1 MTTARVA
8 STAPQAPPS
17 PAAPIPPAPI
27 PTAPIPTATTIPTR
41 HPSGP
46 CKIPTGLWAV
56 GLLLGLRKPD
66 RELFRHLGEL
76 LTVGDEPA
84 DRLVEWMHTAG
95 MTQARPLFE
104 QALEN
109 GIASVTDAPAPLREF
124 FEVYEKTPDW
134 VDRNLIEE
142 GARIMRS
149 GGADG
154 LYVARDVA
162 LLGGYQFSG
171 FNQTLL
177 RTGALEKGSNKRF
190 AETTQW
196 ATDVITENGLLPQG
210 VGYRSTLH
218 VRLIHAFVR
227 RHVAALPD
235 WDSDAWGLPIN
246 QTDMAATL
254 IGALVSPSL
263 GAVMMGLVNRPGE
276 YDAVAHLTR
285 YTGWLLGVRDE
296 FLPRD
301 FRHAIRVLHQTSY
314 VLSTPD
320 ETTRQLSVPMAD
332 DPLQWD
338 YSRFAGLRR
347 KIARSQH
354 LSITSAFLGRDAM
367 RTLGLPF
374 VLPWYPAIRFP
385 VNIIRSIAAQRPRG
399 RERAAE
405 RGMAEQ
411 REFMRIMAG
420 GDATIGHAAKGIT
433 GH

>member
-1 MTTARVA
+1 
-8 STAPQAPPS
+8 
-17 PAAPIPPAPI
+17 
-27 PTAPIPTATTIPTR
+27 
-41 HPSGP
+41 
-46 CKIPTGLWAV
+46 
-56 GLLLGLRKPD
+56 
-66 RELFRHLGEL
+66 
-76 LTVGDEPA
+76 
-84 DRLVEWMHTAG
+84 
-95 MTQARPLFE
+95 
-104 QALEN
+104 
-109 GIASVTDAPAPLREF
+109 
-124 FEVYEKTPDW
+124 
-134 VDRNLIEE
+134 
-142 GARIMRS
+142 MRS

-285 YTGWLLGVRDE
+285 YTGWLLGVQDE

-301 FRHAIRVLHQTSY
+301 FRDAIRVLHQTSY

-338 YSRFAGLRR
+338 YRRFAGLRR

-354 LSITSAFLGRDAM
+354 LSITSAFLGRGAM
-367 RTLGLPF
+367 HTLGLPF

-385 VNIIRSIAAQRPRG
+385 VNIIRSIAAQRPGG

-420 GDATIGHAAKGIT
+420 GGDATIGHSAKAIT

>member
-1 MTTARVA
+1 MTISPTASAMPR
-8 STAPQAPPS
+8 TAPPS
-17 PAAPIPPAPI
+17 PSAQISVAPKIPS
-27 PTAPIPTATTIPTR
+27 R

-46 CKIPTGLWAV
+46 CKIPAGLRAV

-66 RELFRHLGEL
+66 REPFRHLGEL

-95 MTQARPLFE
+95 MAQTRPLFE
-104 QALEN
+104 RALVD
-109 GIASVTDAPAPLREF
+109 GIASVDDAPAPLREF
-124 FEVYEKTPDW
+124 FTELETVPEW
-134 VDRNLIEE
+134 VDRDLIEQ
-142 GARIMRS
+142 GARVMRS

-154 LYVARDVA
+154 LYIARDVA
-162 LLGGYQFSG
+162 LLGGYQFAG

-177 RTGALEKGSNKRF
+177 RTGALEKGSNARF
-190 AETTQW
+190 AETTRW

-210 VGYRSTLH
+210 VGYQSTLR
-218 VRLIHAFVR
+218 VRLIHAMVR

-254 IGALVSPSL
+254 VGALVSPSL
-263 GAVMMGLVNRPGE
+263 GVVTMGLVNRPGE

-285 YTGWLLGVRDE
+285 YTGWLLGVQED
-296 FLPRD
+296 FLPNSFRD
-301 FRHAIRVLHQTSY
+301 ALRVLYHTSY
-314 VLSTPD
+314 ALSTPD

-332 DPLQWD
+332 DPLQWN
-338 YSRFAGLRR
+338 YSRFPGLRR
-347 KIARSQH
+347 KIARAQH
-354 LSITSAFLGRDAM
+354 LSITSALLGPAAM

-374 VLPWYPAIRFP
+374 VPPWYPAIRFP
-385 VNIIRSIAAQRPRG
+385 VNVVRSIAAQRPGG
-399 RERAAE
+399 RERAAV

-411 REFMRIMAG
+411 LEFMRIMTG
-420 GDATIGHAAKGIT
+420 GEATIGHSAKGIT